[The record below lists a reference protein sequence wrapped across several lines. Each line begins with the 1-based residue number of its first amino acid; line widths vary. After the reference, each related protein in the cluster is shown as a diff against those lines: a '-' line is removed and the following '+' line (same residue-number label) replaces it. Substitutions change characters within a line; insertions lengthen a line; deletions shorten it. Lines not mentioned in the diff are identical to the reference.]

1 MMRMFRHKSFLLGSF
16 FLSIIAISIMPAH
29 ADGVS
34 GSAGGANS
42 TGADSQLETCAEPL
56 GTLAVHE
63 DQRSDWWH
71 RYYRRYPTLGS
82 TTPLLRL
89 MVQQSNCFVVVE
101 RGKAMKEVMGERELE
116 AAGETREGS
125 NFGKGQMVAA
135 DFTMSPEIQV
145 SEETG
150 GAKGKLWGKLGGAGD
165 ILDSVAGKLKRD
177 EASTTLLLIDNRS
190 SVQIAAAQGTAKK
203 FSFGVGLGIFGSQG
217 GGAASA
223 FTKTPEGKVIAAAFA
238 NSYNNMVKAL
248 RNYKVQNVDGGL
260 GKGGKLGVGE

>member
-1 MMRMFRHKSFLLGSF
+1 
-16 FLSIIAISIMPAH
+16 
-29 ADGVS
+29 
-34 GSAGGANS
+34 
-42 TGADSQLETCAEPL
+42 
-56 GTLAVHE
+56 
-63 DQRSDWWH
+63 
-71 RYYRRYPTLGS
+71 
-82 TTPLLRL
+82 

-101 RGKAMKEVMGERELE
+101 RSKAMKEVMGERKLE

-150 GAKGKLWGKLGGAGD
+150 GAKGKLFGKLGGAGD
-165 ILDSVAGKLKRD
+165 LLDSVAGKLKRD

-203 FSFGVGLGIFGSQG
+203 FSFGAGLGIFGSQG
-217 GGAASA
+217 GGIASA

-238 NSYNNMVKAL
+238 NSYNNLVQAL
-248 RNYKVQNVDGGL
+248 RNYKVQNVEGGL